1 MEGPHNPSKKGG
13 LSPRCY
19 DCFSV
24 LALTPQMSYD
34 MPFGFVIRIASST
47 VEIRCSTR
55 SQYRTGPVWGVFL
68 KTPANVRHVVKFMG
82 QP

>member
-1 MEGPHNPSKKGG
+1 MEGPHNTSKKGAFP
-13 LSPRCY
+13 LAAMIV
-19 DCFSV
+19 FSV